1 MSVRNA
7 LCDFLDAVKNITAAD
22 AVTLF
27 FETDAVQPSL
37 LFHAG
42 EAPPVAE
49 LESRQQAREFCSKT
63 GKESLDESAGS
74 AAFYC
79 FPSRMENGYL
89 LCLDIAQA
97 RTMLAPAVPAQNLKR
112 TTDAEDKTARPER
125 LWLGWRYLKPASFP
139 GIGKFTRPSVGF
151 SLQAPGSSEDW
162 FFWNLALGGKMAW
175 EIHRQSLL
183 PLDSVTHLPGRVEFQ
198 AFLNHEHGKSIREN
212 LALGLLLINPD
223 DFGAVNHRLG
233 KQGGDRV
240 LREIASQLSVGL
252 RQTDYVFRYGS
263 AIFAVVIPGATRT
276 AIEKVADKLRLG
288 LEKTAYTAATG
299 AIHLSFSLGGA
310 VHEASDVWGDQT
322 FGSLRLLRRADQAL
336 NAAKISGG
344 ACTVIWD
351 PESMESGIGHLDRL
365 SGIFTADTEKDYR
378 NMQLL
383 WETITVISSSA
394 ETEVI
399 AGELVKRIGE
409 TVKPQQVALFLNEE
423 GKARQL
429 LAVSRS
435 TVVPGAPDENTPLL
449 SDEKQRLIDEADEHR
464 QIQVLHLSEARRGE
478 GNIAYAIPLLSRS
491 DCLGILYLDGLE
503 DTLRL
508 DTSDLVFLDA
518 LASQIGMLLDRAL
531 LASRWKEEKLRES
544 RRLRQEVQELRQ
556 LKRHGQLIYHSRSM
570 EAVVS
575 MLEKVAPTDVTVLI
589 TGESGTGKD
598 KLARAVHELSNR
610 KGKPF
615 VTVDCGAIA
624 HSLIDTELFG
634 HLKGAY
640 TGAQNAASG
649 RIFQAKGGTLFL
661 DEIGELP
668 LETQAKLLRLIQ
680 EKEITPVGAAK
691 PLKIDVRIVAA
702 TNRDLANEVAEGLFR
717 QDLYYRLQVVSVA
730 APPLRERPEDILPLA
745 RYFLGQFVADYG
757 KTGLYLNATAEKAL
771 LDYRWPGNVRELQNR
786 LLQAVITSENLEIGR
801 EGLHLPESTALS
813 DLATENTAAATSLSL
828 QADDS
833 LEDVYSRH
841 LRELEHSSLE
851 VVAPTNIVDDLPWET
866 LSQQLRQQIL
876 RVQQGAGVPVPLGKW
891 LEDDLVLA
899 AGEVS
904 GNVARRASSVL
915 GMPETTYRRRLE
927 KVKRE
932 QEAGLAMRNAE
943 WNAVPDILSRLVSEN
958 KDAPEQKKLFDEVR
972 GLLLEEVMTL
982 VPQNA
987 SLGAALMGIT
997 VLTYRRWTASCQR
1010 EAV

>member
-7 LCDFLDAVKNITAAD
+7 LCDFLDAVRGITAAD
-22 AVTLF
+22 AVSLYFQTS
-27 FETDAVQPSL
+27 AVQPSL
-37 LFHAG
+37 LFHVG
-42 EAPPVAE
+42 EATPVAE
-49 LESRQQAREFCSKT
+49 LENKQQAREFCSAAC
-63 GKESLDESAGS
+63 KESQDESAERDV
-74 AAFYC
+74 FHCY
-79 FPSRMENGYL
+79 PSCIEGGYL
-89 LCLDIAQA
+89 LCLDIGQA
-97 RTMLAPAVPAQNLKR
+97 LTMLAPAVAAQHRKR
-112 TTDAEDKTARPER
+112 ITDADDRVERPER
-125 LWLGWRYLKPASFP
+125 LWLGWRYLEETSFP
-139 GIGKFTRPSVGF
+139 GIEKFTGKQGGF
-151 SLQAPGSSEDW
+151 TLQAPRSSEDW
-162 FFWNLALGGKMAW
+162 FFWNIALGGKMAW
-175 EIHRQSLL
+175 EIHQQSLL

-223 DFGAVNHRLG
+223 DFGMVNHRLG
-233 KQGGDRV
+233 KRGGDRV
-240 LREIASQLSVGL
+240 LREIASELSSGL
-252 RQTDYVFRYGS
+252 RQTDHVFRYGS
-263 AIFAVVIPGATRT
+263 AIFAVVIPGATRL
-276 AIEKVADKLRLG
+276 AIDRVAEKLRLS
-288 LEKTAYTAATG
+288 LEKAAYTAGATR
-299 AIHLSFSLGGA
+299 LSFSVGGA
-310 VHEASDVWGDQT
+310 VHDASDVWGDQT

-336 NAAKISGG
+336 NAAKLSGG

-351 PESMESGIGHLDRL
+351 PETMEAGIGHLDRL

-394 ETEVI
+394 ETEII
-399 AGELVKRIGE
+399 AQELVRRIAE

-423 GKARQL
+423 GKPRQS

-435 TVVPGAPDENTPLL
+435 VAVPEAGAPDESTLLL
-449 SDEKQRLIDEADEHR
+449 SDEKQQLIDEADAHR
-464 QIQVLHLSEARRGE
+464 QIQVLHLSEDSPGE
-478 GNIAYAIPLLSRS
+478 GDIAYAIPLLSRS
-491 DCLGILYLDGLE
+491 DCLGILYLDGME

-544 RRLRQEVQELRQ
+544 QRLRQEVRELRQ
-556 LKRHGQLIYHSRSM
+556 LKRHGQLVYHSPRM
-570 EAVVS
+570 ESVVS
-575 MLEKVAPTDVTVLI
+575 MLEKVAPTDITVLI

-610 KGKPF
+610 KDKPF

-634 HLKGAY
+634 HIKGAY

-691 PLKIDVRIVAA
+691 PVKIDVRIVAA
-702 TNRDLANEVAEGLFR
+702 TNRDLANEVSEGLFR

-757 KTGLYLNATAEKAL
+757 KSGLYLNATAEKAL
-771 LDYRWPGNVRELQNR
+771 LDYAWPGNVRELQNR
-786 LLQAVITSENLEIGR
+786 VLQAVITSENLEIGW
-801 EGLHLPESTALS
+801 EGLRLPVSPVLPDPVPEHAV
-813 DLATENTAAATSLSL
+813 AASPPPL

-841 LRELEHSSLE
+841 FRELEHNPAE
-851 VVAPTNIVDDLPWET
+851 VVAQQDVAGDLPWET
-866 LSQQLRQQIL
+866 LSLQLRQQIL
-876 RVQQGAGVPVPLGKW
+876 NIQEGGSVPVPLGKW

-932 QEAGLAMRNAE
+932 QDAGLTMRNTE
-943 WNAVPDILSRLVSEN
+943 WNAVPDILSRLVTEN
-958 KDAPEQKKLFDEVR
+958 RDAPEQKKLFDEVR
-972 GLLLEEVMTL
+972 GLLLDEVMTL
-982 VPQNA
+982 VPHNA

-997 VLTYRRWTASCQR
+997 VLTYRRWTASYQQ